1 MLEQE
6 QQALLLDFSH
16 YGRITKMEMKTI
28 FPEYDNVEVRKT
40 GLFYRFVKRAFDFT
54 FSLLLLLLIGW
65 FLIIVAIFVSISSH
79 GTPLYKDKRVGRWG
93 KELNVLKF
101 RSMFVDANTKP
112 EKYLNKEQ
120 LEQFKNERKV
130 DNDPRVTKIGRLIRK
145 TSIDEL
151 PQIINIF
158 LGNMT
163 FVGPRPITQQE
174 FDLHFT
180 PKQTKIYQSA
190 KPGLT
195 GYWQVSGRNDIS
207 FGSGERQ
214 RIELEYFRIRGIWTD
229 TKILFKTIPAV
240 LEHKGAK

>member
-1 MLEQE
+1 
-6 QQALLLDFSH
+6 
-16 YGRITKMEMKTI
+16 MEMKTI

-180 PKQTKIYQSA
+180 PKQTEIYQSA